1 MAPQRKCYYRAALPL
16 PGLHLRCCQ
25 VPNCALWRAVEFFLR
40 LANRRFLMMN
50 PTRILTRLACAL
62 ALLIAAGKT
71 SGAAP
76 VTGWLAWRGPEQTGV
91 SRETGLP
98 DSLGASNLLWS
109 ADFPG
114 QDTPVIAN
122 GRLYINGYLG
132 EGADLQ
138 EGLTCFDAET
148 GRQIWQHLFND
159 FISDTIYLRYATASP
174 AVDPETGNVY
184 MQGTQGILAAFTA
197 DGKPL
202 WQRSLMEEF
211 GRLTFPN
218 ARTATPLMDG
228 DLVITRGITANWG
241 ANGPAGDRF
250 YAFDKKTGE
259 LVWSS
264 SPGDRPKD
272 NSYSH
277 PYLTWWKG
285 KRVFMAAT
293 GDGSVVCVNART
305 GEPLWR
311 VPLFKAGVNATVL
324 VHNSDKVIALFGTP
338 YELGRMVAFR
348 IPDVL
353 PTNGVPGPVVVELK
367 DLELWS
373 ADVSTSMSHPIL
385 VDDTLYVVA
394 EKGDLCAIN
403 ANTGHINWKI
413 KVGIEQRNAGLLFAD
428 GKLYVPILE
437 DPASKGAGETSGE
450 AGAKGAIYVIKP
462 TEKEGQMLCHL
473 ELDGTCLGTP
483 VAYNGKVYLQTKRK
497 LFCWGTK
504 GDNPGRA
511 APPVEKPAPAP
522 GPATQLQI
530 IPSEVLLHPG
540 DKASFRARKL
550 DANGLLVGE
559 VAEVKVLKWT
569 SYVPAT
575 ARVKATMKG
584 AFNDAGELVAAAEPV
599 PSAGAFEATLDGL
612 KGYIRGR
619 VVPNLPLKEDFE
631 SFALT
636 ETNVAENAVFSYP
649 PLPWIGARFKF
660 DVRDKDGT
668 KALTKTIDNK
678 FFQRATV
685 FIGSPDM
692 KGYTIQADVM
702 SDGNRRKM
710 SEVGVIA
717 QRYLIVLKGNDQKL
731 EVNSNLERLRESVD
745 FKWSPNTWYCL
756 KAQVD
761 AQADGSAVVRA
772 KAWKRDEPEPDKWTI
787 EVPHKT
793 AHSQGSPGL
802 FGFSPQDMRVFIDN
816 VAVKQN

>member
-1 MAPQRKCYYRAALPL
+1 MPKLPL
-16 PGLHLRCCQ
+16 P
-25 VPNCALWRAVEFFLR
+25 P
-40 LANRRFLMMN
+40 
-50 PTRILTRLACAL
+50 LTAAL
-62 ALLIAAGKT
+62 ALAWSLAA
-71 SGAAP
+71 AQAEP

-98 DSLGASNLLWS
+98 SAVGPTNLLWS
-109 ADFPG
+109 ANFPG

-122 GRLYINGYLG
+122 GRLYINGYVG

-138 EGLTCFDAET
+138 EGLRCFDANT
-148 GRQIWQHLFND
+148 GQQLWQHLFND

-184 MQGTQGILAAFTA
+184 LQGTQGILAAFTA
-197 DGKPL
+197 DGKQL

-218 ARTATPLMDG
+218 ARTATPVIEG

-250 YAFDKKTGE
+250 YAFDKRTGE
-259 LVWSS
+259 IVWSS

-277 PYLTWWKG
+277 PYLTSWKG
-285 KRVFMAAT
+285 KRVFLAAT

-311 VPLFKAGVNATVL
+311 VPLFKAGINATVL
-324 VHNSDKVIALFGTP
+324 VHNNDKVIALFGTP
-338 YELGRMVAFR
+338 YDLGRMVAFK

-353 PTNGVPGPVVVELK
+353 PTNGVAGPVVADLK
-367 DLELWS
+367 GLELWS
-373 ADVSTSMSHPIL
+373 ADISTSMSHPIL
-385 VDDTLYVVA
+385 VGDTVYIVA
-394 EKGDLCAIN
+394 EKGDLCSVN
-403 ANTGHINWKI
+403 ANTGQVNWKI
-413 KVGIEQRNAGLLFAD
+413 KLGIEQRNAGLLFAD
-428 GKLYVPILE
+428 GKLYVPILD
-437 DPASKGAGETSGE
+437 DPAGKAAGDASGE
-450 AGAKGAIYVIKP
+450 AGVKGAIYVIQP
-462 TEKEGQMLCHL
+462 TEKEGQILCHQ
-473 ELDGTCLGTP
+473 EVEGRCFGTP
-483 VAYNGKVYLQTKRK
+483 VAYNGKLYLQTTQK
-497 LFCWGTK
+497 LLCWGTK
-504 GDNPGRA
+504 ADNPGLA
-511 APPVEKPAPAP
+511 ARLSEPTPPAA

-540 DKASFRARKL
+540 EKATFRARKL
-550 DANGLLVGE
+550 NANGLFVGE
-559 VAEVKVLKWT
+559 VADVKSLKWN

-575 ARVKATMKG
+575 ARVKSTMKG
-584 AFNDAGELVAAAEPV
+584 AFNDAGELVAGPEPV

-619 VVPNLPLKEDFE
+619 VVPNLPLKQDFE

-636 ETNVAENAVFSYP
+636 ETNVAENATFAYP

-660 DVRDKDGT
+660 EVRDKDGT

-685 FIGSPDM
+685 FLGSTEM
-692 KGYTIQADVM
+692 KHYTIQADVM

-710 SEVGVIA
+710 SEVGIIA
-717 QRYLIVLKGNDQKL
+717 QRYLIVLKGNEQKL
-731 EVNSNLERLRESVD
+731 EVNSNLERLREAVD
-745 FKWSPNTWYCL
+745 FKWSPNTWYTL
-756 KAQVD
+756 KAHVD
-761 AQADGSAVVRA
+761 SQPDGSAVVRA
-772 KAWKRDEPEPDKWTI
+772 KAWPRGEAEPAKWTI

-793 AHSQGSPGL
+793 AHQQGSPGL

-816 VAVKQN
+816 VVVTPE